1 MTVLLKR
8 HSVAANDNQGFC
20 MHSFRSGG
28 AISQACAGNANN
40 YAEGILEEH
49 ENGMEVYEVSL
60 SAFARNDGVRE
71 GPGDYA

>member
-1 MTVLLKR
+1 
-8 HSVAANDNQGFC
+8 